1 MLPEQRQYW
10 SSIKELYPEI
20 SIPVAVGS
28 PNAGDDIQS
37 LIAARF
43 FKCSNFIERDNK
55 DGYINNRHIVLLC
68 GYYQIPNQFNNGNI
82 LFAGTYIYPP
92 IKDKINWTLMRSLS
106 EEQLMPF
113 GARDLS
119 TLQILKDN
127 GIERC
132 VWSGCV
138 SQLIEKEFIPF
149 KKTRKYAI
157 NVVNIPNG
165 FEIRSNSFVHLKEY
179 TIDQRLRLA
188 QELLDEYKLADKII
202 TSRLHI
208 YLPLKEMGINIE
220 LQLDENVRLQ
230 DRFKGFI

>member
-1 MLPEQRQYW
+1 MLPEQKQYW
-10 SSIKELYPEI
+10 NSIKELYPEI

-37 LIAARF
+37 LIAAKF
-43 FKCSNFIERDNK
+43 FKCNNFIERDK
-55 DGYINNRHIVLLC
+55 TDGYSDNKNIVLLC

-82 LFAGTYIYPP
+82 LFAGTYIYPS
-92 IKDKINWTLMRSLS
+92 IKNRIDWKLMRYLS
-106 EEQLMPF
+106 KEQLIPF

-132 VWSGCV
+132 IWSGCV
-138 SQLIEKEFIPF
+138 SQLIEKDFIPF
-149 KKTRKYAI
+149 KKTKKYAI
-157 NVVNIPNG
+157 NVSNAPNG
-165 FEIRSNSFVHLKEY
+165 FEIRSNSFANIKGY
-179 TIDQRLRLA
+179 TIDQRLCFA
-188 QELLDEYKLADKII
+188 QGLLDEYKLADKII

-208 YLPLKEMGINIE
+208 YLPLKEMGVDVE
-220 LQLDENVRLQ
+220 LQLNENIVLQ